1 MKFTMPHPI
10 ENEIPQLGFPYKF
23 SETSPSARLRPPM
36 LGEHAAA
43 ILGDRIA
50 MDRQAIDQLIAEKV
64 IFTAPQ

>member
-1 MKFTMPHPI
+1 
-10 ENEIPQLGFPYKF
+10 L
-23 SETSPSARLRPPM
+23 